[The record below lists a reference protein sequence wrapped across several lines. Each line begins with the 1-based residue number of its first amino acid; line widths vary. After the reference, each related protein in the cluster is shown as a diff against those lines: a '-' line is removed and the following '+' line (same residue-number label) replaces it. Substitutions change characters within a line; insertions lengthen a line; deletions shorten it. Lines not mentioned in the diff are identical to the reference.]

1 MCSFSFALGVAAM
14 QVKEISSIVLGAFF
28 VARAFSDQQEKL
40 ETLDSKSVPVG
51 ERFH

>member
-14 QVKEISSIVLGAFF
+14 QVKEMSSIVLGAFF
-28 VARAFSDQQEKL
+28 VARVFSDQQEKL
-40 ETLDSKSVPVG
+40 ETLDSTVG